1 MADSGIEVP
10 RWEVRSLVNNH
21 RKGKSM
27 AILRS
32 GIDLAKI
39 VFAVHGVNES
49 GRAELV
55 RPNVAR
61 AW

>member
-1 MADSGIEVP
+1 
-10 RWEVRSLVNNH
+10 
-21 RKGKSM
+21 M